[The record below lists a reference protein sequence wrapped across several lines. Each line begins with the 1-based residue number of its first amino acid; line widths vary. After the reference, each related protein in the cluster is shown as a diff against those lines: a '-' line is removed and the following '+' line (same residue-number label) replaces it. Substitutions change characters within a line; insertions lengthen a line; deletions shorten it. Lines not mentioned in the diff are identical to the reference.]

1 MADAIK
7 IHFQLEQDEDGYP
20 PAAVESLWAQPAGQ
34 TGEYVVDNVPFFAR
48 DATTGDTVHV
58 REEDGNLWFERV
70 VARSTNSLV
79 RVVFFDRG
87 AVHDVSRQLESLGCS
102 VEYIAAHN
110 LLAVSIPGNV
120 PLGNV
125 QSCLQDE
132 ANADKIDYEEAILRQ

>member
-1 MADAIK
+1 VADGVK

-20 PAAVESLWAQPAGQ
+20 PVAVESVWAQPAGK
-34 TGEYVVDNVPFFAR
+34 TGEYIIDNVPFFTR
-48 DATTGDTVHV
+48 DATIGDKVHV

-87 AVHDVSRQLESLGCS
+87 AVEDVGRQLESLGCS

-110 LLAVSIPGNV
+110 LLAVSIPSNV
-120 PLGNV
+120 PLESV
-125 QSCLQDE
+125 QLYLQDE
-132 ANADKIDYEEAILRQ
+132 ASADKIDYEEAILRQ